1 MDAAIIARN
10 LRREYRAVLRF
21 GDIMKIPRLLQAD
34 LWLVLITLIWGSSF
48 IIVKKSLAQV
58 SPILFIALRFWV
70 GAIVVAAAMPRALRG
85 INLRTL
91 RRGLILSVLLL
102 GGFVFQTLGLRG
114 TTSSRSAF
122 ITSLVVVLVPVLGFF
137 AFHHRPRIRTAIGVM
152 LATIG
157 LGMLTLNTL
166 TMNFTYGDGLTFIC
180 AIVFALH
187 ILFIG
192 RYLPESDYRQL
203 AIVQLAGSALLCTL
217 VFLLLETPFL
227 VPDITFGVYLVIIGI
242 LATGVAFYFQIKAQ
256 RVTTP
261 NRTALIFSLEPFFAA
276 LAATLVLG
284 ETLTLKGWAGGLFVL
299 AGILISE
306 FLRK

>member
-1 MDAAIIARN
+1 
-10 LRREYRAVLRF
+10 
-21 GDIMKIPRLLQAD
+21 MKTPRLLRAD
-34 LWLVLITLIWGSSF
+34 LWLVLITLIWGCSF
-48 IIVKKSLAQV
+48 IIVKKCLAQV

-70 GAIVVAAAMPRALRG
+70 GAIVVVAAMPRALRN

-91 RRGLILSVLLL
+91 RRGLVLSVLLL

-122 ITSLVVVLVPVLGFF
+122 ITSLAVLLVPILGYFV
-137 AFHHRPRIRTAIGVM
+137 FHHRPKVRTMIGVV

-157 LGMLTLNTL
+157 LGMLTLNTIP
-166 TMNFTYGDGLTFIC
+166 MHFTYGDGMTFIC

-192 RYLPESDYRQL
+192 RYLPESDFRQL
-203 AIVQLAGSALLCTL
+203 VIVQLAGSALLCTL
-217 VFLLLETPFL
+217 ALLLLETPFL
-227 VPDITFGVYLVIIGI
+227 VPDWTFGAYLLITGV
-242 LATGVAFYFQIKAQ
+242 LATGLAFYYQIKAQ
-256 RVTTP
+256 QVTTP
-261 NRTALIFSLEPFFAA
+261 NRTALIFSLEPFIASLVA
-276 LAATLVLG
+276 YLVLG
-284 ETLTLKGWAGGLFVL
+284 ENLTAKGWVGGLFVV